1 MQKLGMSLAMAI
13 AMAVLL
19 TLVGLRANIAIVWAQ
34 PARSTTRPAPRATGT
49 LAERPTVTQP
59 QACGYLT
66 QPLSISLPANSRRD
80 PKHIVTVLGEDLSP
94 TQTPNALA
102 SGLPSNVTRLAT
114 RDVTSTINADT
125 VASIVAAVY
134 IGGDEVVRAAL
145 VERLTQMVVSLGPDR
160 VSINESRA
168 RCYVNED
175 PATHQPVM
183 AIPTVP
189 VLPTRSA
196 TGTTCPANMHLGV
209 QSRSRYL
216 RGPFAGDFV
225 AGSVVSGG
233 RDFTSW
239 ANSMGRHVDVTF
251 RTRANPFNI
260 AFARV
265 YDASSHPRP
274 GARLC
279 KRLPE
284 LVEKARTAHASNV
297 KDEVLVEQS
306 TLINAAISE
315 GDLLVAMW
323 ATSFSST
330 NVSRTLAGVA
340 STAECEQ
347 REVLLQ
353 GTIAKKDGIISDLNG
368 KMGQRLQTI
377 KNWML
382 ASVMVALLA
391 LALLVA
397 LVGTIKYYRDEI
409 KRIGEAFKAELSA
422 AMLKAVNEFW
432 GSLRLNEVGLVVME
446 RTPKGSP
453 DHTRAGNFNT
463 DTLPPAAANVEI
475 AWLAATLRSVC
486 VNVAPAAE
494 APKTI
499 EPTPTPNAPAEPM
512 LASDHLF
519 GVTALACAMFFV
531 LGQVSGSRLTAAAAQ
546 IEIKAQTRAGRRL
559 ATRLKKTRGLKEA
572 ATVAACEAQGART
585 EIMRLLIGAK
595 ILDAGIGEVPHDL
608 AIASIS
614 HQIGVVGRVIASH
627 DAEVGELISARN
639 AALTRAGKAE
649 REVFSIKE
657 MNRGTAQVVN
667 AFENRAVKAEGDVVL
682 LRAFPE
688 SIWPEVFGQG
698 LPEDHIPTGRE
709 IGEVMRRLR
718 ARRAETSPHPAAA
731 TTFETLDLS
740 DEAAPEVLMVEASIS
755 DGFQS
760 AAWRANNTAL
770 TRRFEVPRNLRR
782 ASNPLI
788 HQTVMV
794 PAAAA
799 PEAMV
804 HDALTVALPA
814 ANGGPTTAET
824 PTVEQSA
831 APAIHRNK
839 APTSRMEAVRTRA
852 PAPPVRPSTYFA
864 WLLGPEAQPVNNEPL
879 TAADMTPARMRRAA
893 PSQPVPAANSSVVR
907 ATTPVYAGQPPQVFV
922 ASMLTPFA
930 MPPLLRPPTPSG
942 VVLISNIGAGT
953 ATPDAPADKAG

>member
-432 GSLRLNEVGLVVME
+432 GSLRLNEISLVVME
-446 RTPKGSP
+446 RTVKGSSE
-453 DHTRAGNFNT
+453 HVRASSLNT
-463 DTLPPAAANVEI
+463 DTVSATDANTEI
-475 AWLAATLRSVC
+475 VWLAATLRSMFA
-486 VNVAPAAE
+486 NVAPAAE

-531 LGQVSGSRLTAAAAQ
+531 LGQVHGSRIAAAAQ

-572 ATVAACEAQGART
+572 ATVAAREAQGART
-585 EIMRLLIGAK
+585 EIVQLLIGAK
-595 ILDAGIGEVPHDL
+595 ILDSGIAEVPHDL
-608 AIASIS
+608 ALPSIG
-614 HQIGVVGRVIASH
+614 HQIGTVGRTIASH
-627 DAEVGELISARN
+627 DAEVRELTAARD
-639 AALTRAGKAE
+639 ASIKRAGTAE
-649 REVFSIKE
+649 RELYAIKQH
-657 MNRGTAQVVN
+657 NRGTAKAVAEAEDRV
-667 AFENRAVKAEGDVVL
+667 VKAEGDIVL
-682 LRAFPE
+682 HRAFPE
-688 SIWPEVFGQG
+688 TIWPEVFGYD
-698 LPEDHIPTGRE
+698 LPDGHIPTGQE
-709 IGEVMRRLR
+709 ISEVLRRLR
-718 ARRAETSPHPAAA
+718 ARRVETTPHPAAP
-731 TTFETLDLS
+731 TTSVGLDLS
-740 DEAAPEVLMVEASIS
+740 DEAPASQVSMVEAPI
-755 DGFQS
+755 DTALGGDRVRV
-760 AAWRANNTAL
+760 AWYENNNAL
-770 TRRFEVPRNLRR
+770 TRQFEVPRHIRR
-782 ASNPLI
+782 ASNPLL

-794 PAAAA
+794 SAAAA

-804 HDALTVALPA
+804 HSALTVALPA
-814 ANGGPTTAET
+814 ANGGPLADDEAV
-824 PTVEQSA
+824 TVALPA
-831 APAIHRNK
+831 AVAVRRK
-839 APTSRMEAVRTRA
+839 APTSRTEAARPRA
-852 PAPPVRPSTYFA
+852 PAPSTYFA
-864 WLLGPEAQPVNNEPL
+864 WLLTEAKPVNESL
-879 TAADMTPARMRRAA
+879 TPADVTPPRMRRAA
-893 PSQPVPAANSSVVR
+893 PSQPVPVATSGSAVR
-907 ATTPVYAGQPPQVFV
+907 ATTPVYTGQAPQVFV
-922 ASMLTPFA
+922 ASMITPFA
-930 MPPLLRPPTPSG
+930 MLRPPTPSG
-942 VVLISNIGAGT
+942 VVLRTDIGDGT
-953 ATPDAPADKAG
+953 ETPDALAHKAG